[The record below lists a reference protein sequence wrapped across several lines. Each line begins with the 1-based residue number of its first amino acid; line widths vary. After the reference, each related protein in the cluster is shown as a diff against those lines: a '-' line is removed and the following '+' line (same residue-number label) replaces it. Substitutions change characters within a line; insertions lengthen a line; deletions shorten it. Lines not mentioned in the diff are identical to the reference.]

1 MSSLPYNYIN
11 SSIDNEIYKLFLVLM
26 FVDTNLFR
34 ALQHEC
40 SHEIYQKAS
49 YILPK
54 YWEVDEDSDDNV
66 GDMSADAQPNFNFA
80 A

>member
-1 MSSLPYNYIN
+1 MVYPRLSTFSFFKAQNGVCFSLLHYDFNR
-11 SSIDNEIYKLFLVLM
+11 V
-26 FVDTNLFR
+26 R

-54 YWEVDEDSDDNV
+54 YWEVDEDSSDNV
-66 GDMSADAQPNFNFA
+66 GGNLD
-80 A
+80 